1 MGITFEENQK
11 MMLMR
16 IVMINPAMMG
26 MAVLLTIASGDT
38 PISAEAKIITAAAG
52 DIVLP
57 NAEPNALIAPSS
69 TA

>member
-1 MGITFEENQK
+1 

-26 MAVLLTIASGDT
+26 MAVLFTISSGDT
-38 PISAEAKIITAAAG
+38 PISADANIITAAAG

-57 NAEPNALIAPSS
+57 NAEPIALIAPRS

>member
-1 MGITFEENQK
+1 
-11 MMLMR
+11 
-16 IVMINPAMMG
+16 MINPAMMG

-38 PISAEAKIITAAAG
+38 PMSAEAKIITAAAG

-57 NAEPNALIAPSS
+57 NAEPNALIAPRS

>member
-1 MGITFEENQK
+1 

-16 IVMINPAMMG
+16 IVMINPAIIG
-26 MAVLLTIASGDT
+26 MAVLFTIARGDT
-38 PISAEAKIITAAAG
+38 PMSAEAKIITAAAG

-57 NAEPNALIAPSS
+57 NADPNALMAPRS